1 MAILSADYKNINFE
15 EMAASIG
22 LKAKHMPL
30 LIASF
35 LEESAPA
42 LVLLDAS
49 IASND
54 LEAISQ
60 QAHAI
65 KGSAGN
71 LRFNE
76 VYEMAKDMEYSAKEH
91 KEGFDY
97 VGHLVAMKKA
107 IETIPQ

>member
-1 MAILSADYKNINFE
+1 MAILSADYTNINFE

-30 LIASF
+30 LIGSF
-35 LEESAPA
+35 LEESIPA
-42 LVLLDAS
+42 LTELNSS
-49 IASND
+49 IASNN
-54 LEAISQ
+54 LETVAQ

-76 VYEMAKDMEYSAKEH
+76 IYEMAKDMELSAKE
-91 KEGFDY
+91 KNTSFDY
-97 VGHLVAMKKA
+97 IGHLSAIKTA